1 MTQTPTLSTYV
12 SNPDAAKA
20 SNIAARGFRL
30 YVRPHA
36 EGVVNKAGTFKFL
49 GATKG
54 YEPNTDEETREF
66 SANLYGIEET
76 LKKQLA
82 KRTRTFNFYTGSTGD
97 DEIAGLFY
105 GSSAVAGAG
114 DYADVKAMEDT
125 GAATNVDMVVVLE
138 PSEGNSLIGYY
149 PSASLRG
156 TGPGE
161 DDGFQTFEFEAA
173 IQSVP
178 GFEPPAALVNMGKA
192 TPQGVLYIVPK
203 EDTEAFLLDLF
214 AAVSA

>member
-1 MTQTPTLSTYV
+1 MTTTPTLSTYV
-12 SNPDAAKA
+12 SNADAAKA
-20 SNIAARGFRL
+20 SNIAARGFRM
-30 YVRPHA
+30 YVRPHTNGA
-36 EGVVNKAGTFKFL
+36 VNKVGKFKFL

-66 SANLYGIEET
+66 NANLYGIEET

-82 KRTRTFNFYTGSTGD
+82 KRTRSFNFSTGSTGD
-97 DEIAGLFY
+97 DEISALFY
-105 GSSAVAGAG
+105 GSSVTAGT
-114 DYADVKAMEDT
+114 DEYAAVKALEDT
-125 GAATNVDMVVVLE
+125 GAATDVDMVLVFE
-138 PSEGNSLIGYY
+138 PSEGNSVIGYY
-149 PSASLRG
+149 PSGSLRG

-161 DDGFQTFEFEAA
+161 DDGFQTYEFEAT

-178 GFEPPAALVNMGKA
+178 GFEAPDALVAMSKP